1 MKELKLSRSALFVGF
16 IIFAGSIVLM
26 AGQGA
31 APAGPKAVAILRG
44 FTNPDIH
51 GVVTL
56 TQLPD
61 KSVQI
66 SGEIKGLTPKSTL
79 AIHVHEWGDCRSPEA
94 PGAHFDPHKSGKHGH
109 PNDPVGSHH
118 AGDLPNLE
126 VNDQGVAR
134 IDFTTKALTL
144 DHSPNSAIGRALIV
158 HEKADDYKSQPA
170 GNAGG
175 RIACGVIGLAK

>member
-1 MKELKLSRSALFVGF
+1 MNHMKFSRSLFLFGLSA
-16 IIFAGSIVLM
+16 FAGATVLM
-26 AGQGA
+26 AGQGS
-31 APAGPKAVAILRG
+31 APSGPKAVAILRG
-44 FTNPDIH
+44 FANPDIH

-56 TQLPD
+56 TQLAD

-66 SGEIKGLTPKSTL
+66 SGEIKGLTPNSTL

-134 IDFTTKALTL
+134 IDFTTKAFTL
-144 DHSPNSAIGRALIV
+144 EPSPNSAIGKALIV